1 MLVHHT
7 AKASPQPRSLAPGQ
21 VGAASATICIYRL
34 LEYGLHPPDPHVP
47 VTLANKITLGR
58 ILLIP
63 VFACFALYYAASVRD
78 GRPDERLWLAS
89 VVVFAVAALSDAVDG
104 WIARRFNQTS
114 RLGVILDPLAD
125 KLLMM
130 SAILILSFSDWPVK
144 LPLYFVIIFFGREV
158 VAIAGAFIVNHLAG
172 KVQIQPHWTGKVAI
186 FLQIVTV
193 SAAML
198 QLHPV
203 IAWGAAA
210 ATIFS
215 VISFIIY
222 LGDAIGQ
229 VKAAG
234 HGNPDPRP

>member
-1 MLVHHT
+1 M
-7 AKASPQPRSLAPGQ
+7 
-21 VGAASATICIYRL
+21 
-34 LEYGLHPPDPHVP
+34 
-47 VTLANKITLGR
+47 TLANKITLGR

-63 VFACFALYYAASVRD
+63 VFACFALYYAASVRE

-104 WIARRFNQTS
+104 WIARHFNQTS

-158 VAIAGAFIVNHLAG
+158 VAISGAFIVNHLAG
-172 KVQIQPHWTGKVAI
+172 KVHIQPHWTGKVAI

-198 QLHPV
+198 QIHPLISWV
-203 IAWGAAA
+203 AAV
-210 ATIFS
+210 ATLFT
-215 VISFIIY
+215 VISFLLYI
-222 LGDAIGQ
+222 GDAINQ

>member
-1 MLVHHT
+1 
-7 AKASPQPRSLAPGQ
+7 
-21 VGAASATICIYRL
+21 
-34 LEYGLHPPDPHVP
+34 

-58 ILLIP
+58 IFLIP
-63 VFACFALYYAASVRD
+63 VFACLALYYAHSVRE
-78 GRPDERLWLAS
+78 GHPDNRLWVATL
-89 VVVFAVAALSDAVDG
+89 VVFAVAALSDAVDG

-158 VAIAGAFIVNHLAG
+158 VAIAGAFIVNHFAG
-172 KVQIQPHWTGKVAI
+172 KVRIQPHWTGKVAI

-198 QLHPV
+198 QIHHV
-203 IAWGAAA
+203 IPWMAAA
-210 ATIFS
+210 ATLFS
-215 VISFIIY
+215 VVSFVIY
-222 LGDAIGQ
+222 VGDAIAQ

-234 HGNPDPRP
+234 HGNPDLRP

>member
-1 MLVHHT
+1 M
-7 AKASPQPRSLAPGQ
+7 
-21 VGAASATICIYRL
+21 
-34 LEYGLHPPDPHVP
+34 
-47 VTLANKITLGR
+47 TLANKITLGR

-63 VFACFALYYAASVRD
+63 VFACFALYYAASVRE

-130 SAILILSFSDWPVK
+130 SAILILSFSHWPVK

-172 KVQIQPHWTGKVAI
+172 KVRIQPHWTGKVAI
-186 FLQIVTV
+186 FFQIVTV

-198 QLHPV
+198 QIHALIPWV
-203 IAWGAAA
+203 AAA
-210 ATIFS
+210 ATLFTI
-215 VISFIIY
+215 ISFLIY

-229 VKAAG
+229 VKASG